1 MNSVVAE
8 TIITALGFS
17 VPVGDAQN
25 ARRLARVVDFVNS
38 SESHDAMQDILD
50 AEQDHRSSKT
60 RFTLF
65 LSALRIVTARVL
77 DTTASEI
84 RTDTVATLAADVRS
98 GEFVSLDDLRQRAVD
113 ELKSINESSSSVPHI
128 VTEMPPVP
136 CIE

>member
-1 MNSVVAE
+1 MNS
-8 TIITALGFS
+8 S
-17 VPVGDAQN
+17 D
-25 ARRLARVVDFVNS
+25 
-38 SESHDAMQDILD
+38 SHDAMQDILD
-50 AEQDHRSSKT
+50 AEQDHRSGKT

-77 DTTASEI
+77 DTTASER

-136 CIE
+136 CIEWIRLQFMAPNFFVATACRYKGTLI